1 MLEKESAQGS
11 TAIKW
16 QGQDLNS
23 GQPTPPFMAMLRA
36 NSRPRL
42 SWMLGLMKLNK
53 GTESQYSILW
63 VALSMG
69 ETGI

>member
-16 QGQDLNS
+16 QGQHLNS
-23 GQPTPPFMAMLRA
+23 GQPTPPFLAMLRA
-36 NSRPRL
+36 NS
-42 SWMLGLMKLNK
+42 SWMLGLVKLNK
-53 GTESQYSILW
+53 GTESQSSILW